1 MMKMKTTSP
10 IIRTYDELIQ
20 IPTLIG
26 RYEYLKL
33 GGRVGEQTFGFDRY
47 LNQQFYHSNQWRPV
61 RDYVISRDLGR
72 DLAMEGYDIYGKI
85 YIHHMN
91 PMIQTDILY
100 SNPDIVD
107 PRFLICTSHRMH
119 LAIHYSDASQLVLD
133 PIERTPNDT
142 CPWKK

>member
-1 MMKMKTTSP
+1 MKMKTTSP

>member
-1 MMKMKTTSP
+1 MKMKTTSP

-26 RYEYLKL
+26 RYEYLRL

-47 LNQQFYHSNQWRPV
+47 LNQKFYHSNQWRPV
-61 RDYVISRDLGR
+61 RDYVISRDLGC

-119 LAIHYSDASQLVLD
+119 LAIHYGDASLLVLD